1 VWLPGTAPEEVVAAG
16 YRTCNDLTSGTSALD
31 EMRAV
36 EQRYEFDQGTL
47 FDSATTTNLC
57 PNFSL

>member
-16 YRTCNDLTSGTSALD
+16 YRTCVDLTSGISVLD

-36 EQRYEFDQGTL
+36 EQRYQFDQGTL
-47 FDSATTTNLC
+47 FVSAATTSLC
-57 PNFSL
+57 PNFSS